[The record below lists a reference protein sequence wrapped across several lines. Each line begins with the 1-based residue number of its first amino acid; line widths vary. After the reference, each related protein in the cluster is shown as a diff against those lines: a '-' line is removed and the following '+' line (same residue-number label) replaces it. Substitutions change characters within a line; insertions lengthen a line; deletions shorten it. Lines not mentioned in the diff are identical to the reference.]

1 MEECLSLLLG
11 DIQGNDLQL
20 LSLLIDHG
28 YERFVDHKLAM
39 PAGGGKEQYRPDDR
53 QIRLCMGIRGWKDK
67 TAKEQGGK

>member
-11 DIQGNDLQL
+11 DIQGNDLKL
-20 LSLLIDHG
+20 LSILIDHR

-53 QIRLCMGIRGWKDK
+53 QIRLRMDIRDWKEK
-67 TAKEQGGK
+67 TAEEQGGK